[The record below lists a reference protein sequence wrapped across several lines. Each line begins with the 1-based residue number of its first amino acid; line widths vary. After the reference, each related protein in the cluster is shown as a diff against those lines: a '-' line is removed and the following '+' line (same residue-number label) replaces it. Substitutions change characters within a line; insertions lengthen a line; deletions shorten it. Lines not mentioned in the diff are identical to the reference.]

1 MAAAGYPVRPTIER
15 VARLWTG
22 VLAAVVVLAA
32 AAQAS
37 AAPVLVLDGKR
48 VTERQ
53 QRFAGPTELPPPP
66 RTREPVLAK
75 RAVVARTRRGKQI
88 RRALKRLLERGQI
101 DRVEYAARVK
111 TVKRALR
118 TRRRL
123 SGTRRAELGA
133 VITNADA
140 MARAGTLT
148 TSRLEPVFQTIDRNR
163 QWWSRGRSLSYGQRV
178 SFAGS
183 EVIWQYYPGQ
193 GIQLQMLG
201 NFGKA
206 NALWAD
212 EDTTALRRLVDE
224 LVPLAADRGGFPAW
238 EYYFRF
244 GGGVP
249 PWTSGMSQGTAVQ
262 SLGRAS
268 VLLADPSLRDV
279 AARALALFEQ
289 PPPRGVRQ
297 ESPSGAFYLI
307 YSYAPTLR
315 VINAHLQT
323 VVGLYDFAQISGD
336 PRAHALFAAGDSEA
350 HAVLPRYDTGKWSL
364 YDESR
369 EADLSYHR
377 LVTTFLRN
385 LCRRTDDPAY
395 CDAARRFRGYERVP
409 PVVRARTSQIRAGR
423 PARLKFRLDKIS
435 RVGVTVL
442 DSDGDTVFATSAT
455 VGRGNRY
462 YTWSRPSAPGSY
474 TLRVSA
480 TDLAGNRAEP
490 SERPLE
496 IIRR

>member
-1 MAAAGYPVRPTIER
+1 MAA
-15 VARLWTG
+15 
-22 VLAAVVVLAA
+22 LALAA

-37 AAPVLVLDGKR
+37 AAPVLVLDGRR
-48 VTERQ
+48 VTERE
-53 QRFAGPTELPPPP
+53 QRFSGATELPLPP
-66 RTREPVLAK
+66 RAGPAMRQRVSAAG
-75 RAVVARTRRGKQI
+75 RAGRRGKQV
-88 RRALKRLLERGQI
+88 RRSLSRLLDQGRI
-101 DRVEYAARVK
+101 DQATYAARVK
-111 TVKRALR
+111 TIKRALR
-118 TRRRL
+118 TRRSLR
-123 SGTRRAELGA
+123 GTPARELAA
-133 VITNADA
+133 VIDNADA
-140 MARAGTLT
+140 MARAGSLT
-148 TSRLEPVFQTIDRNR
+148 PSRLEPVFETIDRNR
-163 QWWSRGRSLSYGQRV
+163 QWWSDGRSLTSGERV

-193 GIQLQMLG
+193 GIQLQMLA

-206 NALWAD
+206 NALWTD
-212 EDTTALRRLVDE
+212 EDVTALRRLVDE

-262 SLGRAS
+262 ALGRAS
-268 VLLADPSLRDV
+268 ELLADPALRDV
-279 AARALALFEQ
+279 AARALALFER

-297 ESPSGAFYLI
+297 EGPDGAFYLI
-307 YSYAPTLR
+307 YSYAPSLR
-315 VINAHLQT
+315 VINAHLQA
-323 VVGLYDFAQISGD
+323 VVGLYDFATITGD
-336 PRAHALFAAGDSEA
+336 PRAQALFAAGDSEA
-350 HAVLPRYDTGKWSL
+350 RAVLPRYDTGKWSL

-385 LCRRTDDPAY
+385 LCRRTGDPAY
-395 CDAARRFRGYERVP
+395 CDAAIRFRGYERVP
-409 PVVRARTSQIRAGR
+409 PVARARTGRIRTGA
-423 PARLKFRLDKIS
+423 PARLAFNVDKIS

-442 DSDGDTVFATSAT
+442 DSGGDAVFATSAV

-462 YTWSRPSAPGSY
+462 YTWSRPSPPGRY

-490 SERPLE
+490 SERSLE
-496 IIRR
+496 IIAR

>member
-1 MAAAGYPVRPTIER
+1 MTGAVAAMIS
-15 VARLWTG
+15 
-22 VLAAVVVLAA
+22 LAA
-32 AAQAS
+32 AAQAA
-37 AAPVLVLDGKR
+37 AAPVLVLDGER
-48 VTERQ
+48 VTERHE
-53 QRFAGPTELPPPP
+53 RFAGPTELPSPP
-66 RTREPVLAK
+66 RS
-75 RAVVARTRRGKQI
+75 RARLLPKGAVGTARRRARPGKEV
-88 RRALKRLLERGQI
+88 RRALSRLLESGQI
-101 DRVEYAARVK
+101 DQAEYSGRVK
-111 TVKRALR
+111 TIKRALR

-123 SGTRRAELGA
+123 SGTRARELGA
-133 VITNADA
+133 VIGNADA

-148 TSRLEPVFQTIDRNR
+148 ASRLEPVFQTIDRNR
-163 QWWSRGRSLSYGQRV
+163 QWWSNGRTLSYGQRV
-178 SFAGS
+178 SFEGS
-183 EVIWQYYPGQ
+183 EVIWQYYSGQ
-193 GIQLQMLG
+193 GIQLQMLA

-206 NALWAD
+206 NALWND

-268 VLLADPSLRDV
+268 ELLADPSLRDV

-289 PPPRGVRQ
+289 EPPRGVRQ
-297 ESPSGAFYLI
+297 EGPNGAFYLI
-307 YSYAPTLR
+307 YSYAPALR

-323 VVGLYDFAQISGD
+323 VVGLYDFAQITGD
-336 PRAHALFAAGDSEA
+336 ARAQALFAAGNSEA
-350 HAVLPRYDTGKWSL
+350 RAVLPRYDTGKWSL

-385 LCRRTDDPAY
+385 LCRRTDDPVY
-395 CDAARRFRGYERVP
+395 CDAATRFRDYEDVP
-409 PVVRARTSQIRAGR
+409 PAVVARTARIRTGR

-455 VGRGNRY
+455 VGRGNRF
-462 YTWSRPSAPGSY
+462 YTWSRPAAPGDY